1 MEYEYQK
8 FNRMIYSTEQTIDE
22 ILDIVRTWFTISGET
37 ECVVNGKKYKL
48 VDNMIVF

>member
-37 ECVVNGKKYKL
+37 EYVVNGKKYKL